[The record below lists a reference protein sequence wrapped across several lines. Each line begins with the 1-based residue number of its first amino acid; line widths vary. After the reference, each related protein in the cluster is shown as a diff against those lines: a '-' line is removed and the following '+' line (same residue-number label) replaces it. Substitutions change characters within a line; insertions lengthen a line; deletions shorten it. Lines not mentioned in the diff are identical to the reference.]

1 MKADVYRL
9 RKFISPE
16 IIFGVGSRHMAGK
29 YCRNYHGRKVM
40 LVSDRGVERTGWLR
54 DVQESLEAE
63 NIPYISFNNF
73 SPNPRAEE
81 VMEGADLFLRNNCDV
96 IVALGG
102 GSPMDGAKGIGIVAS
117 NGNHI
122 LDFKGVNRI
131 NHPLPPT
138 IFIPTT
144 AGTSADVSQ
153 FAIINDSENRVK
165 IAVVSKIIIPD
176 VALIDP
182 ETTLT
187 MDSYL
192 TACTGM
198 DALVHAMEAFVS
210 IAHSPLTDTHALEA
224 IRILSSHLRD
234 VTAHPDDLGIREKIM
249 FGSLEAGLAFSNA
262 LLGNVHAMAHSLGG
276 FLDLPHGECNSL
288 LLEHVMNFN
297 YPTSQERYTTIARS
311 CGLETDRRT
320 SGEIRDL
327 LFGYIRNLR
336 YDLGIKKTLRDCGVT
351 AGDIPV
357 LAAKAYE
364 DACLIT
370 NPRRSNRRDLE
381 TIYEEAY

>member
-1 MKADVYRL
+1 
-9 RKFISPE
+9 
-16 IIFGVGSRHMAGK
+16 
-29 YCRNYHGRKVM
+29 
-40 LVSDRGVERTGWLR
+40 
-54 DVQESLEAE
+54 
-63 NIPYISFNNF
+63 
-73 SPNPRAEE
+73 
-81 VMEGADLFLRNNCDV
+81 
-96 IVALGG
+96 
-102 GSPMDGAKGIGIVAS
+102 MDGAKGIGIVAS

-122 LDFKGVNRI
+122 LDYKGVNRI
-131 NHPLPPT
+131 NHPLPPM

-153 FAIINDSENRVK
+153 FAIINDSENQVK

-187 MDSYL
+187 MDNYL

-198 DALVHAMEAFVS
+198 DALVHAMEAYVS
-210 IAHSPLTDTHALEA
+210 IARSPLTDTHALEA
-224 IRILSSHLRD
+224 VRILSSHLRD
-234 VTAHPDDLGIREKIM
+234 VIARPDDLAIREQIM

-276 FLDLPHGECNSL
+276 LLDLPHGECNSL
-288 LLEHVMNFN
+288 LLEHVMNYNFS
-297 YPTSQERYTTIARS
+297 TSEERYAAIARS
-311 CGLETDRRT
+311 CGLETERRT
-320 SGEIRDL
+320 PGEIRNL

-336 YDLGIKKTLRDCGVT
+336 YDLGIKKSLSDCGVKT
-351 AGDIPV
+351 TDIPL

-370 NPRRSNRRDLE
+370 NPRKSNRRDLE

>member
-1 MKADVYRL
+1 MLENIERL
-9 RKFISPE
+9 RKFIAPE
-16 IIFGVGSRHMAGK
+16 IIFGKDSRKLAGK
-29 YCRNYHGRKVM
+29 YCRNYNGKKVL
-40 LVSDRGVERTGWLR
+40 LVSDGGVEKAGWLR
-54 DVQESLEAE
+54 DVQESLESE
-63 NIPYISFNNF
+63 GVPYVTYVNF

-81 VMEGADLFLRNNCDV
+81 VMEGADLFLTHHCDI
-96 IVALGG
+96 IVAIGG

-117 NGNHI
+117 NGSHI
-122 LDFKGVNRI
+122 LDYKGVNMV
-131 NHPLPPT
+131 NHPLPPM

-198 DALVHAMEAFVS
+198 DALVHAFEAFVS
-210 IAHSPLTDTHALEA
+210 IAHSPMTDTHALEA
-224 IRILSSHLRD
+224 IRILTANLRK
-234 VTAHPDDLGIREKIM
+234 VIAHPDDLAIREKIM

-276 FLDLPHGECNSL
+276 LLDLPHGECNSL
-288 LLEHVMNFN
+288 LLEHVVNYNF
-297 YPTSQERYTTIARS
+297 PTSEDRYREIARA
-311 CGLETDRRT
+311 CGLDTGGFT
-320 SGEIRDL
+320 AGEINKS
-327 LFGYIRNLR
+327 LFSFIRNLR
-336 YDLGIKKTLRDCGVT
+336 FDLGIKKTLKDSGVKPD
-351 AGDIPV
+351 DIPL
-357 LAAKAYE
+357 LAQKAYE

-370 NPRRSNRRDLE
+370 NPRKSGKEDLE